1 MVQIEEMKDEVDQM
15 LNNMRKRGGGGGD
28 SFQEQN
34 PAEVEAFLSSVDRV
48 SDLVAQL
55 KSAGT
60 DEELAKAKTDADQF
74 VGQIQQ
80 RTEKLKKKNAG
91 GGDDDDD
98 DGGYETRV
106 VSSNKSSLNTNRTF
120 HEAAPPM
127 PPGVASAS
135 STAPSTGVNQEEMSQ
150 QAFMAAME
158 KDAEERYQR
167 RLENTRISDEWKEK
181 GNVEFKS
188 GNWAKAEELY
198 SEALKVKKDNTAL
211 WTNRAQV
218 RSLSE

>member
-15 LNNMRKRGGGGGD
+15 LSNMRKRGGGGD

-34 PAEVEAFLSSVDRV
+34 PEEVDAFLSSVDRV

-55 KSAGT
+55 KTAGT

-74 VGQIQQ
+74 VGQIKE
-80 RTEKLKKKNAG
+80 RTEKLKKKKNNG

-98 DGGYETRV
+98 DDGYETRV
-106 VSSNKSSLNTNRTF
+106 VASNKSSLNTNRTF
-120 HEAAPPM
+120 HEAAPPTPQL
-127 PPGVASAS
+127 PPGGAAAASQPNGAG
-135 STAPSTGVNQEEMSQ
+135 ANQEEMSQ

-167 RLENTRISDEWKEK
+167 RLESAKISDEWKEK
-181 GNVEFKS
+181 GNVEFK
-188 GNWAKAEELY
+188 
-198 SEALKVKKDNTAL
+198 
-211 WTNRAQV
+211 
-218 RSLSE
+218 